1 MRWVRSHIRGG
12 AHIALG
18 VLALQLVLSFGH
30 GHLDRPAT
38 SLPQKPFAALSDDGL
53 LALPTASVPL
63 PSDDSEGVSDDN
75 CPICSLSRLA
85 SWLVPGASPALLLP
99 FVLISAV
106 TTTRLDQSLQPRKLS
121 FYRARAPPIA

>member
-12 AHIALG
+12 AHIALC

-30 GHLDRPAT
+30 VHLDRPAT

-53 LALPTASVPL
+53 LAVPTASVPL
-63 PSDDSEGVSDDN
+63 SRDSEGVSDDN

-85 SWLVPGASPALLLP
+85 SWLVPAASPALLLP

-106 TTTRLDQSLQPRKLS
+106 TTIRLDRSLQPRKLS